1 MEDNEIA
8 TEVAKLQDRVEI
20 HDRRLT
26 EHGKQ
31 IDQLRMDGIAV
42 RTELNNI
49 SAMLGE
55 IKGDLKELK
64 ERPAQSWRDAVKQLM
79 QLIIA
84 AIFGYFFNRFSH

>member
-1 MEDNEIA
+1 MEDSEIA

-49 SAMLGE
+49 SARLGE

-64 ERPAQSWRDAVKQLM
+64 ERPAQSWRDAIKQLT
-79 QLIIA
+79 QLVIA

>member
-1 MEDNEIA
+1 M
-8 TEVAKLQDRVEI
+8 
-20 HDRRLT
+20 
-26 EHGKQ
+26 
-31 IDQLRMDGIAV
+31 

-64 ERPAQSWRDAVKQLM
+64 ERPAQSWRDAIKQLT
-79 QLIIA
+79 QLVIA